1 MGQIMETAS
10 SREDQ
15 GPIFGA
21 TTPTWEGKQSEKVKK
36 IKIKIT
42 PTQQKNKAFRLWILA
57 FSEGAK
63 GILQS
68 TLAGWGWV
76 EEQERHGTEVLSL
89 KHLSN
94 ELG

>member
-1 MGQIMETAS
+1 MSDTSNRGWQCIQPLKYGILMGQIMETAS

-42 PTQQKNKAFRLWILA
+42 PT
-57 FSEGAK
+57 
-63 GILQS
+63 
-68 TLAGWGWV
+68 
-76 EEQERHGTEVLSL
+76 
-89 KHLSN
+89 
-94 ELG
+94 